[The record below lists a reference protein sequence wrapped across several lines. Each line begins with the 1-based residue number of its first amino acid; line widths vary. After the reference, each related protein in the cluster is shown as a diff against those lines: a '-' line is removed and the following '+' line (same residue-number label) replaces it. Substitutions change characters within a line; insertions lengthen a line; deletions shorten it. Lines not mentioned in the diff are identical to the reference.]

1 MVPRA
6 PGPLRPATGCQ
17 RCACAGGADRLAP
30 RFGGGSLMGLLA
42 RSHFGIQFSLG
53 FQKSGR
59 VFWRAFGGCCFSLT
73 GLGGCG
79 GCSCRGGMGTG
90 CLLPCRAVLPW
101 PGSSSIHGWRW
112 YFPMAHL
119 ALAPARAPRAGRE
132 LLPHGI
138 SRGASTASTGGR
150 GTRAAASVP
159 HPGEALPSPSR
170 SPPFQPCR
178 LLLFMPET
186 RPGTGGSALPRPPS
200 GPPLRGRACGRQRRR
215 KVKTKQTKIHPQP
228 WGAQLQQRRL
238 FPGQGETRVMRQ
250 NSDLAFRRAPL
261 PSPSGGARGRGAE
274 PGGAGGGRRAE
285 PGGVLRPAEVSPP

>member
-1 MVPRA
+1 MVPRG
-6 PGPLRPATGCQ
+6 PGPLRPATGWQ

-90 CLLPCRAVLPW
+90 CLLPYRAVLPW

-138 SRGASTASTGGR
+138 STGGKHCLHRWPRDTGRCLCPTPRRSAPESLPLATVSALQAASLHAR
-150 GTRAAASVP
+150 GSPGDRWQRAAPSALGAAAAGTGLREAAEKEGQNQTNENSPPALGSAAPTKTLVP
-159 HPGEALPSPSR
+159 WAGGNPSHEAKQRSRFPPSPAAFSERR
-170 SPPFQPCR
+170 SP
-178 LLLFMPET
+178 
-186 RPGTGGSALPRPPS
+186 GPR
-200 GPPLRGRACGRQRRR
+200 G
-215 KVKTKQTKIHPQP
+215 
-228 WGAQLQQRRL
+228 
-238 FPGQGETRVMRQ
+238 
-250 NSDLAFRRAPL
+250 
-261 PSPSGGARGRGAE
+261 
-274 PGGAGGGRRAE
+274 
-285 PGGVLRPAEVSPP
+285 